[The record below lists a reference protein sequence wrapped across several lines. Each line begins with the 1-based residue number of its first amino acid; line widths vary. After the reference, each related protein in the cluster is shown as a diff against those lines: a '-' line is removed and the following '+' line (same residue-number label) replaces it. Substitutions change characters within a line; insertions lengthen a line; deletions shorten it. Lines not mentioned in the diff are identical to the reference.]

1 MTERRTGDPA
11 NTGVAK
17 DKAAGGG
24 ESGGG
29 AYPNPHSGKAPDRGG
44 YMGHG
49 GQSDMAYHGTGQL
62 GGKVARGRHSPNAP
76 ARDTGEEEE

>member
-1 MTERRTGDPA
+1 MTERRTEDPA

-29 AYPNPHSGKAPDRGG
+29 AYPNPHSGKATEGGG

-49 GQSDMAYHGTGQL
+49 GQSDIGYHGTGQL
-62 GGKVARGRHSPNAP
+62 GQKAIGGRKSPNAP
-76 ARDTGEEEE
+76 ASDEEE